1 MGPSVADLDPASPDE
16 KNSAVA
22 HRDVNQEDPVGQEFH
37 WAEGQRH
44 AVYRR
49 QVGRLREQ
57 VVGPQAL
64 HRSRAARQAVGL
76 PALEG
81 CRL

>member
-1 MGPSVADLDPASPDE
+1 M
-16 KNSAVA
+16 
-22 HRDVNQEDPVGQEFH
+22 GQEFH